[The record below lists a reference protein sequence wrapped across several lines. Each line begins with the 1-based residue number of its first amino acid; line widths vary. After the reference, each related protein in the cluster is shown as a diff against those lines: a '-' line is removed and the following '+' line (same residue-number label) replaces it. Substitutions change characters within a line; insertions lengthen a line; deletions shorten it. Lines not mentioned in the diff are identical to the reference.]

1 VALVDFR
8 VFVEPQQGASY
19 SDQLA
24 VAQAAESLGFS
35 AFFRSDHYLAMS
47 GDGLPGP
54 TDSWVTLGGIARET
68 STIRL
73 GTLVT
78 SATFRHPGPLAISV
92 AQVDEMSGGRVEF
105 GIGTGWFE
113 KEHLAY
119 AIPFPPL
126 RERFARLT
134 EQLELI
140 TGLWTAPVGETFD
153 YAGAH
158 YAVNDSPALPKPV
171 QRPHPPI
178 IIGGS
183 GAKKTPRLAATFA
196 DEYNVPFAP
205 LDTITTQFDRVRDA
219 VDAVGRPADSMI
231 YSASFVVCAG
241 RDEAEIATRAAAIGR
256 EVDELRSNSPLAG
269 TPNQIVD
276 QLGPFAEI
284 GLQRAYLQLLD
295 MSDLEHLALFA
306 DEVQRQL

>member
-19 SDQLA
+19 ADQLA

-47 GDGLPGP
+47 GDGQPGP

-140 TGLWTAPVGETFD
+140 TGLWAAPVGETFD
-153 YAGAH
+153 YAGTH
-158 YAVNDSPALPKPV
+158 YAVNNSPALPKPV

-183 GAKKTPRLAATFA
+183 GATRTPRLAATFA

-205 LDTITTQFDRVRDA
+205 FDTISTQFGRVREA
-219 VDAVGRPADSMI
+219 VDTVGRPADSMT
-231 YSASFVVCAG
+231 YSAAFVVCAG
-241 RDEAEIATRAAAIGR
+241 RDEAEIAKRAAAIGR
-256 EVDELRSNSPLAG
+256 EVVELQSNSPLAG
-269 TPNQIVD
+269 TPAQIVD
-276 QLGPFAEI
+276 QLGPYAGI
-284 GLQRAYLQLLD
+284 GLQRVYLQLLD
-295 MSDLEHLALFA
+295 MSDLDHLQLFA

>member
-1 VALVDFR
+1 MDFR

-24 VAQAAESLGFS
+24 VAQTAEALGFS

-54 TDSWVTLGGIARET
+54 TDSWVTLAGIARET
-68 STIRL
+68 SSIRL

-78 SATFRHPGPLAISV
+78 SATFRHPGPLAVAV

-113 KEHLAY
+113 REHVAY

-134 EQLELI
+134 EQLEMI
-140 TGLWTAPVGETFD
+140 TGLWTAPVGESFD
-153 YAGAH
+153 YAGTH

-178 IIGGS
+178 IIGGM
-183 GAKKTPRLAATFA
+183 GANRTPALAATFA
-196 DEYNVPFAP
+196 DEFNVPFAS
-205 LDTITTQFDRVRDA
+205 LDTIKTQFERVREA
-219 VDAVGRPADSMI
+219 VDSVGRPADAMT
-231 YSASFVVCAG
+231 YSAAFVVCAG
-241 RDEAEIATRAAAIGR
+241 RDDAEISRRAAAIGR

-269 TPNQIVD
+269 TPNEIVD
-276 QLGPFAEI
+276 QLGSFADV
-284 GLQRAYLQLLD
+284 GVQRVYLQLLD
-295 MSDLEHLALFA
+295 LSDLEHLRLFA
-306 DEVQRQL
+306 DAVSRQL

>member
-105 GIGTGWFE
+105 GIGAGWFE

-119 AIPFPPL
+119 AIPFPTL

-196 DEYNVPFAP
+196 DEYNVPFAS
-205 LDTITTQFDRVRDA
+205 LDTIATQFDRVRDA
-219 VDAVGRPADSMI
+219 VDAVGRPTDSMI

-241 RDEAEIATRAAAIGR
+241 RDEAEIAKRATAIGR
-256 EVDELRSNSPLAG
+256 EVDELQSNSPLAG

-276 QLGPFAEI
+276 RLGPFAEI

>member
-68 STIRL
+68 SAIRL